1 MKSKAGR
8 ERGEEEEKR
17 RTQMKSKAGRE
28 RSEEEEKRRTQMK
41 SKAGREHGE
50 EEERGTEEEQ
60 NMQQVGCRRGAESGG
75 RWLPEEGAESE
86 RKCTAEVRRK
96 VGGESGR
103 QKTEVQGKRGE

>member
-1 MKSKAGR
+1 
-8 ERGEEEEKR
+8 EKR

-28 RSEEEEKRRTQMK
+28 R
-41 SKAGREHGE
+41 GE

-60 NMQQVGCRRGAESGG
+60 NTQQVGCRRGAESGG

-86 RKCTAEVRRK
+86 GKWTAEVRRK

-103 QKTEVQGKRGE
+103 QKTEVQGKR